1 MKREPRYPERNLSF
15 GKKYLTTMP
24 LTIPDGKVL
33 VHNQV
38 FPVSKRPGTRGSRIW
53 TQDWSDE
60 AKLVVCDCEWASE
73 LGAHYRVFGT
83 VLEDEVKDKD

>member
-1 MKREPRYPERNLSF
+1 MKREPRYPENDLPF
-15 GKKYLTTMP
+15 GKKYLTLMP
-24 LTIPDGKVL
+24 RTIPDGKVL

-38 FPVSKRPGTRGSRIW
+38 YLVTTLPGMRGSRIW

-60 AKLVVCDCEWASE
+60 SKLVVCDCGWAPN

-83 VLEDEVKDKD
+83 ILEDEVKE